1 MVEFIET
8 IPRCRVMSDISEVP
22 SNRAQKRSERHQTI
36 VEAAATLFAELG
48 YSECEMERVASSL
61 SIGKGTLYLY
71 FPGKQE
77 LFYACVDWG
86 MTKLNCALRKA
97 MEGLDEPFEK
107 IGQAFRA
114 YLEFFEVHPQFVEL
128 LLQERAIFK
137 ARKRATYFEHRD
149 ANRPFWRELYSGLIE
164 SGRLRSDLPLEPLL
178 DTIGN
183 LLYGT
188 MFTNHFIGRKTSLED
203 QYRVLMEAVFRG
215 LLSDA
220 ERAAWTPPDIKK
232 LT

>member
-1 MVEFIET
+1 
-8 IPRCRVMSDISEVP
+8 MSDCSEIP
-22 SNRAQKRSERHQTI
+22 LNRAQKRSERHQTI
-36 VEAAATLFAELG
+36 VEGAAMLFAEVG
-48 YSECEMERVASSL
+48 YSDCEMERLASSL
-61 SIGKGTLYLY
+61 AIGKGTLYLY

-86 MTKLNCALRKA
+86 MTKLNCALRSA
-97 MEGLDEPFEK
+97 MQDVEEPFEK

-114 YLEFFEVHPQFVEL
+114 YLVFFEDHPQFVEL

-137 ARKRATYFEHRD
+137 ARKCATYFEHRD

-188 MFTNHFIGRKTSLED
+188 MFTNHFIGRKTTLED
-203 QYRVLMEAVFRG
+203 QYRTLMEAVFRG
-215 LLSDA
+215 LLSDS
-220 ERAAWTPPDIKK
+220 ERPVWQLPDVNK
-232 LT
+232 LPQ

>member
-1 MVEFIET
+1 
-8 IPRCRVMSDISEVP
+8 MSDCSDVP
-22 SNRAQKRSERHQTI
+22 TSRAQKRSERHQMI
-36 VEAAATLFAELG
+36 VEAAASLFAELG

-61 SIGKGTLYLY
+61 NIGKGTLYLY

-86 MTKLNCALRKA
+86 MTRLNCALRSA
-97 MEGLDEPFEK
+97 MQRVEEPFEK

-114 YLEFFEVHPQFVEL
+114 YLVFFEDHPQFVEL

-137 ARKRATYFEHRD
+137 DRKRATYFEHRD

-164 SGRLRSDLPLEPLL
+164 SGRLRSDLSLEPIL

-188 MFTNHFIGRKTSLED
+188 MFTNHFIGRKTSLDD
-203 QYRVLMEAVFRG
+203 QYRTLLECVFRG
-215 LLSDA
+215 LLDEQ
-220 ERAAWTPPDIKK
+220 ERATWKVPDFER
-232 LT
+232 L